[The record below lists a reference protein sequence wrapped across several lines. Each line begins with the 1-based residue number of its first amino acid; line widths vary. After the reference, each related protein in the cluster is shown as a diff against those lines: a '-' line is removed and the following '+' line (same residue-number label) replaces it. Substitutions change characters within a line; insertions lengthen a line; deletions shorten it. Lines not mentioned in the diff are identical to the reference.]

1 MCGNFIG
8 LSSPIIDLTS
18 TFDSDGGLEAGNE
31 SLAASSS
38 GYRVKKELLPKNGVR
53 RAGEREGVPVV
64 GEEGEGRESRRKR
77 EDGKKSLS
85 TSQHKKG
92 RQRKAKNG
100 VIPLVLRKVKK
111 LQAGGGNQ
119 TPQQKGE
126 EEGEGEEGRGTLRVE
141 TLRVETSERDEED
154 DEEAVVSLRKRKSHR
169 KKLAT
174 KLVSDSEVDE
184 SGTNPPPPPPPA
196 AAAAAVRD
204 VRDGRPEQA
213 MTRQSSRLNVASD
226 PLTEITRHDDGTHA
240 TGSVETV
247 KRRVEVNGRQ
257 KNSATDK
264 VVSDSETDV
273 VAVKEATVRGGT
285 VKEATV
291 RGGTVRGGTVRG
303 ATVRGGTVRGGTVRG
318 ATVRGATVRGGTVR
332 GGTVRGGTVRGST
345 VRGGTVKEGALI
357 FGAVEETAIALRVST
372 RAVREPGEGKATSY
386 RLTERSTGGDY
397 EVKVQRALKKKKPKK
412 KRVSI
417 SNEVLV
423 AEGDQWDAT
432 GQEEEDEGAERE
444 WRKAELQKLKE

>member
-8 LSSPIIDLTS
+8 LSSPIIDLTEL
-18 TFDSDGGLEAGNE
+18 DDGDLGAGNE

-38 GYRVKKELLPKNGVR
+38 GYRVKKELHPENDVR
-53 RAGEREGVPVV
+53 RAGEGEGVPLV
-64 GEEGEGRESRRKR
+64 GEEGERRESRKKR

-85 TSQHKKG
+85 TSQQKKNKEG
-92 RQRKAKNG
+92 RQRKAQNG

-111 LQAGGGNQ
+111 PQAGGGDQ
-119 TPQQKGE
+119 TPQQ
-126 EEGEGEEGRGTLRVE
+126 EGEGEEGGG
-141 TLRVETSERDEED
+141 TLRVETSERGEED
-154 DEEAVVSLRKRKSHR
+154 DQEVVVSLRKRKSHR

-184 SGTNPPPPPPPA
+184 SGTNPPPPPPA
-196 AAAAAVRD
+196 AAAAAMRN

-226 PLTEITRHDDGTHA
+226 PLTEITRHDDSTHA
-240 TGSVETV
+240 TRSMETV
-247 KRRVEVNGRQ
+247 ERRVEVNSRQ

-273 VAVKEATVRGGT
+273 VAV
-285 VKEATV
+285 
-291 RGGTVRGGTVRG
+291 RGGTVRGGTVKE
-303 ATVRGGTVRGGTVRG
+303 
-318 ATVRGATVRGGTVR
+318 
-332 GGTVRGGTVRGST
+332 
-345 VRGGTVKEGALI
+345 GTVKEDALI
-357 FGAVEETAIALRVST
+357 FGAVEETAIALRVSK

-412 KRVSI
+412 KRVLI
-417 SNEVLV
+417 SNVVLV